1 MKVHKWW
8 KSSSLGD
15 LSWHV
20 CVVCQ
25 VTGPSG
31 CGKTQLCI
39 MLSVLATLPRSMG
52 GLDSGVIFI
61 DTESAFSA
69 ERCSKSLL
77 SFCHVNFL
85 CFLSNEQST
94 SLRLVEMAQARF
106 PEFFS
111 VKERLLEM
119 ASRVHLFRELTCQD
133 VLNRLEHFPNTYTY
147 LIIFH
152 SVYCTFKVIVHLKMK
167 PVVFPFYSFSLWF
180 TPAQFYLISNFY

>member
-1 MKVHKWW
+1 MASKKLRRTGVSAELCERLKRHQLETCQDVLSTTPVELMRLAGLSYPAALDLLQLLSKACAPAV
-8 KSSSLGD
+8 SSAWDLWRKKGELCFSTSLPALDRLLRGG
-15 LSWHV
+15 LPRGALTE
-20 CVVCQ
+20 

-69 ERCSKSLL
+69 ER
-77 SFCHVNFL
+77 
-85 CFLSNEQST
+85 
-94 SLRLVEMAQARF
+94 LVEMAQARF

-133 VLNRLEHFPNTYTY
+133 VLNR
-147 LIIFH
+147 
-152 SVYCTFKVIVHLKMK
+152 
-167 PVVFPFYSFSLWF
+167 WF
-180 TPAQFYLISNFY
+180 